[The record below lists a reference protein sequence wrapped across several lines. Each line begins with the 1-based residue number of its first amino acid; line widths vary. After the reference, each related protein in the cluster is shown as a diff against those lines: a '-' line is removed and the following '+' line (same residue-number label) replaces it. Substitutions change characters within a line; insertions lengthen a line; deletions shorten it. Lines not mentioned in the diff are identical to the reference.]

1 MEKSNVVR
9 ILPKKKPWEL
19 QRYALLSFKF
29 RDVDKNVVALAME
42 PELSQSKNLL
52 HAMLNQQGAQVPALV
67 NYRVRVL
74 MLTTILL
81 LSYVTVL
88 WDFLQP
94 MINPLIFVFALSVA
108 AVSSIALGRA
118 LA

>member
-1 MEKSNVVR
+1 
-9 ILPKKKPWEL
+9 
-19 QRYALLSFKF
+19 
-29 RDVDKNVVALAME
+29 
-42 PELSQSKNLL
+42 
-52 HAMLNQQGAQVPALV
+52 
-67 NYRVRVL
+67 